1 MVIDMDWKEIPSMF
15 LLISSFLSICEME
28 DLEPPATA
36 SMLIFMSMENVVVS
50 SAKKKSLEGWY
61 Q

>member
-1 MVIDMDWKEIPSMF
+1 
-15 LLISSFLSICEME
+15 ME
-28 DLEPPATA
+28 GLEPPATG

-50 SAKKKSLEGWY
+50 SAKEMSLEGWY